1 MKEIIEQLRSVVR
14 FCGFELNAIQ
24 PKQNYIS
31 MDLTS
36 KKRFRKK
43 NYVLG
48 VSTSLTGLLAAE
60 RELSRSTKSLVIIFD
75 PVNNLLEPTLD
86 SVKLFHEISDLQ
98 AFLNE

>member
-1 MKEIIEQLRSVVR
+1 MKEIIEQIRSVVR
-14 FCGFELNAIQ
+14 FSGFELNAIQ

-31 MDLTS
+31 MALTS

-60 RELSRSTKSLVIIFD
+60 RELSRITKHLVIIFD
-75 PVNNLLEPTLD
+75 PVNNLLEPTLQ
-86 SVKLFHEISDLQ
+86 SVKLFHEINDLQ